1 MIIKSTTT
9 AKTEFYDLLEQV
21 NTSHQPVMIQGDNSD
36 YNAVIIS
43 QKDWESIQETL
54 FLESTGT
61 LETVRKREKED
72 SGFTNI
78 DDVVWNNL

>member
-1 MIIKSTTT
+1 MIIKSPTT
-9 AKTEFYDLLEQV
+9 ARTEFYDLLEQV
-21 NTSHQPVMIQGDNSD
+21 NTSHQPVTIHGENSD

>member
-1 MIIKSTTT
+1 MIIKSPTT
-9 AKTEFYDLLEQV
+9 ARTEFYDLLEQV
-21 NTSHQPVMIQGDNSD
+21 NTSHQPVMIHGENSD